1 MAQGD
6 PYTKAARLLA
16 GAHRVVVFTGAGVSK
31 ESGIPTYE
39 ETLQGRWAEFDPA
52 FLNSA
57 ATFSRDPELVWGYY
71 QDLLVRYGGVKP
83 NAAHEAIRELETLV
97 DKVVVVTQN
106 IDGLHQQ
113 AGSTDVV
120 ELHGSFRRYR
130 CAGGRHTGMT
140 YEELVHEDD
149 TPVPKCPRCGEVAR
163 PEVVYFGEMLPAGAI
178 ERAFAEARAC
188 GAMLVV
194 GTRGKV
200 QPAASVPLEAA
211 DAGAPI
217 IEVNVK
223 PGAVTRHARIF
234 FEGAAADI
242 VPKIMANL
250 RALE

>member
-1 MAQGD
+1 MAHAD
-6 PYTKAARLLA
+6 AYERAARLLA
-16 GAHRVVVFTGAGVSK
+16 DAGRLVVFTGAGVSK

-52 FLNSA
+52 FLNSVQ
-57 ATFSRDPELVWGYY
+57 TFSRDPELVWGYY
-71 QDLLVRYGGVKP
+71 QDMLSRYGDVKP
-83 NAAHEAIRELETLV
+83 NGAHEAIRRLESLV

-130 CAGGRHTGMT
+130 CAGGRHTSMT
-140 YEELVHEDD
+140 YEQLIHKESS
-149 TPVPKCPRCGEVAR
+149 PVSRCPHCGDIAR
-163 PEVVYFGEMLPAGAI
+163 PEVVYFGELLPAGAL
-178 ERAFAEARAC
+178 ERAFAEARLC
-188 GAMLVV
+188 DAMLVV
-194 GTRGKV
+194 GTRGEV

-234 FEGAAADI
+234 FEGKAADV
-242 VPKIMANL
+242 VPKIVEKMS
-250 RALE
+250 ALK